1 MKILADQNIPSIADA
16 FRDLGEVVLMPGR
29 DITAKHLRDC
39 QCLITR
45 TVTRVDAAL
54 LADSPVEFVGT
65 ATIGTDHLDLNYLH
79 QANIGYSN
87 AAGCNAEGAAEYVI
101 SGLFELSRQRGFNP
115 LQLKAGIV
123 GCGNVGARVHAKLEA
138 LGIDC
143 LLCDPPLQQIG
154 KAEQSFVSL
163 ETILAECNFISLH
176 VPLKRA
182 GDHSTFHLL
191 NASRL
196 SELADDCVLVNAAR
210 GEVVDNTA
218 LLELLQQRDD
228 LCVYLDTWE
237 NEPLVSCELLQRV
250 DLATPHIAGY
260 SVEGRLR
267 GAQMVLDA
275 ACAHFRRDSSWHMS
289 RELPAVRAI
298 DCAQFGTGVDFW
310 QDLFRCHFD
319 IRRDHNDFVG
329 GASLA
334 IDAFPA
340 HFDGLR
346 RIFPD
351 RLEYDRF
358 SLLNLPPGSPLM
370 TLQRLGFHTDPG
382 FDPGSSGTR

>member
-1 MKILADQNIPSIADA
+1 
-16 FRDLGEVVLMPGR
+16 MPGR
-29 DITAKHLRDC
+29 DIRPQHLRDC

-65 ATIGTDHLDLNYLH
+65 ATIGTDHMDLDYLRE
-79 QANIGYSN
+79 ANIGYSN

-101 SGLFELSRQRGFNP
+101 SGLFELSRQRNFNP
-115 LQLKAGIV
+115 LKLKAGIV
-123 GCGNVGARVHAKLEA
+123 GCGNVGSRVHAKLEA

-143 LLCDPPLQQIG
+143 LLCDPPLQQNGI
-154 KAEQSFVSL
+154 AQQFFVSL

-176 VPLKRA
+176 VPLTRA
-182 GDHSTFHLL
+182 GNHSTFHLL
-191 NASRL
+191 NATRL
-196 SELADDCVLVNAAR
+196 GELVSGCILVNAAR

-237 NEPLVSCELLQRV
+237 NEPLVSRELLHRV

-275 ACAHFRRDSSWHMS
+275 ACAHFRQDSSWHMS

-298 DCAQFGTGVDFW
+298 DCAKFGTGVDFW
-310 QDLFRCHFD
+310 QNLFQFHFD

-334 IDAFPA
+334 TDAFPA

-346 RIFPD
+346 RIFPY

-358 SLLNLPPGSPLM
+358 RLKVDRSSQPVDQLA
-370 TLQRLGFHTDPG
+370 RLGFKLEQ
-382 FDPGSSGTR
+382 